1 MKAII
6 QVQVYASMRPRG
18 KCSLLHTADTGI
30 QSSLVQAENQVFMM
44 ALRRGNCGLSSTATS
59 ASTSIFLC
67 SFPTSI
73 ISLGSC
79 YTSNGQFGSFCN
91 LPNINR
97 YRSLTHAV
105 LRPLTII
112 HHFYHS
118 LLLFFLAAC
127 IISLQPLSSGYQRS
141 PALPCQMPIQILFAA
156 ALKLHQQLYS
166 MWPCQ
171 WRTRHQRQQFS
182 RLIELSKSIYIFT

>member
-1 MKAII
+1 MLQCALE
-6 QVQVYASMRPRG
+6 ASVASCTLPM
-18 KCSLLHTADTGI
+18 
-30 QSSLVQAENQVFMM
+30 LVVTPLWYKLKTKVFMM
-44 ALRRGNCGLSSTATS
+44 GFTYEGGNYGLSSTATS

-79 YTSNGQFGSFCN
+79 YTSSGQFGSSCD

-97 YRSLTHAV
+97 YRSLIHAV
-105 LRPLTII
+105 LRPSTTI

-118 LLLFFLAAC
+118 LLLFFLAVC

-166 MWPCQ
+166 IWPCQ

-182 RLIELSKSIYIFT
+182 KLIELSKSIYIFT